1 MDRTNVTDKGYTYN
15 GQNYTNQTRTD
26 SQGNQY
32 TVAIPTAISASSL
45 QTPQASLPITQPQY
59 NTATQQSQ
67 IGQASAYVN
76 NAYNTA
82 QSQADQALQ
91 AQQDAYKNAN
101 TDVALLQSQM
111 GGKGQD
117 LVNAYNQQDQTGQS
131 VNTLAAKLRQLNAQS
146 QALGLDTMA
155 KQQQEINN
163 ATGQNITQAAVQR
176 NTADATRQ
184 NLIDTARIAMESAI
198 VKADYDTAKSY
209 ADQMVQAK
217 YDQKLADIEAA
228 KTNLESIKYS
238 LTSAEKKVAE
248 ATAQRLEKEKRDY
261 EKKMAD
267 EQAVSNI
274 GVTLRKYGVSDS
286 IVKDV
291 LSSKSINEA
300 LIKAG
305 NNLQDPKA
313 LAEIKQINAE
323 VRLKNAQ
330 ADKLDREAQLTKEPS
345 ATEKKAA
352 ALAVTQAKSSAQAAH
367 DKIETIDNILTY
379 DAGISSRVG
388 PNILSRGITG
398 PAIGGAATGAA
409 AASVIPGVGTLV
421 GGAVGGILGAGK
433 GIGAAVSG
441 QGQQLSGAVHQLT
454 AGLTLKEL
462 QDAKANGATFGSL
475 TDGERNML
483 AAAATKLNDWEIKD
497 DKGNPTGY
505 WNIDESSFR
514 QELKTIQEL
523 NKKALL
529 KSQGTLI
536 SSDESSQLDSLFTPE
551 QPSASQYY

>member
-15 GQNYTNQTRTD
+15 GQNFTNQTRTD

-32 TVAIPTAISASSL
+32 TVAIPTAISTSSL
-45 QTPQASLPITQPQY
+45 QTPQASLPVTQPQY

-67 IGQASAYVN
+67 AGQASAYVN

-101 TDVALLQSQM
+101 TDVALLQSQI

-131 VNTLAAKLRQLNAQS
+131 VNTLAGKLRQLNAQS

-209 ADQMVQAK
+209 ADQMVAAK

-228 KTNLESIKYS
+228 KTNLDSIKYS
-238 LTSAEKKVAE
+238 LTSAEKKVAD
-248 ATAQRLEKEKRDY
+248 ATAQRLEAEKLATQN
-261 EKKMAD
+261 KM
-267 EQAVSNI
+267 EQDKAISDV
-274 GVTLRKYGVSDS
+274 GMTLRKYGVKDS
-286 IVKDV
+286 IVQDV
-291 LSSKSINEA
+291 LSSKNLNDAI
-300 LIKAG
+300 IKAG

-313 LAEIKQINAE
+313 QLELQSLKADIVYKQAQTAKIN
-323 VRLKNAQ
+323 
-330 ADKLDREAQLTKEPS
+330 REAKLSQEPT
-345 ATEKKAA
+345 AAEKKASVQA
-352 ALAVTQAKSSAQAAH
+352 ITQAKASVQAAH
-367 DKIETIDNILTY
+367 DKI
-379 DAGISSRVG
+379 DAVDAALGYTDGISSRVG
-388 PNILSRGITG
+388 TNMFGRGIVA
-398 PAIGGAATGAA
+398 P
-409 AASVIPGVGTLV
+409 LV
-421 GGAVGGILGAGK
+421 GGAIAGAGLGPLGAIAGAGLAARS
-433 GIGAAVSG
+433 GITSSLTGE
-441 QGQQLSGAVHQLT
+441 GQQLAGAVHQLT
-454 AGLTLKEL
+454 SGLTLQTL
-462 QDAKANGATFGSL
+462 IDAKANGATFGALS
-475 TDGERNML
+475 DGERSMI

-505 WNIDESSFR
+505 WNIDEKSFKN
-514 QELKTIQEL
+514 ELKTIQDL
-523 NKKALL
+523 SRRALL

-536 SSDESSQLDSLFTPE
+536 SPDEQKILDSAYGE
-551 QPSASQYY
+551 QSAPASAYY